1 MVIFVLVRATAT
13 TDTVAV
19 TIRQEALRPHE
30 MSEVKIHGKRR
41 GRARRP
47 PRSVTTTPVGV
58 GAAIGIDIDGD
69 GCVGDGA
76 TGRGGFVES

>member
-1 MVIFVLVRATAT
+1 
-13 TDTVAV
+13 
-19 TIRQEALRPHE
+19 